1 MIKMLKN
8 ILIKILNKKNNK
20 EIVLNNKIYK
30 NWINNNISKEIEF
43 NDNYYNNNN
52 KVVKRKNIKIK
63 YKIE

>member
-1 MIKMLKN
+1 MLKN